1 MSMRRIVCLVV
12 GIASVFGVTSPAA
25 AGSLGE
31 HRFSVRCDFSHL
43 RQVDPIVTP
52 GPAGTLAS
60 HLHAFFGNRS
70 TDSDSTH
77 ASMVTSRT
85 TCEFSKDRA
94 GYWVPSLVRP
104 DGTVVEPTSSFAYY
118 RANSAIEDEV
128 IRPFP
133 RDFRLISDRYVYHC
147 GSMRRQSLGPV
158 DCRGVPNSKVV
169 LSILFPPCWDGV
181 HRDSADHRSH
191 ALWPTGMA
199 CPASHPVELP
209 VLALHVHFPLDHITP
224 EWRLTSGPLD
234 GAHGDFWN
242 SWKQRSLRRLVH
254 LCLGVTKSVGDRV
267 CERVQD

>member
-1 MSMRRIVCLVV
+1 MRRIVGLVV
-12 GIASVFGVTSPAA
+12 GISVVLGTAGPVS
-25 AGSLGE
+25 AGSAGE
-31 HRFSVRCDFSHL
+31 HRFSVRCLFSHL

-52 GPAGTLAS
+52 GPPGTLAS

-70 TDSDSTH
+70 TDADSTRE
-77 ASMVTSRT
+77 SMVSSGT

-104 DGTVVEPTSSFAYY
+104 DGEVVEPMSAFAYY
-118 RANSAIEDEV
+118 RANAAIEDET

-147 GSMRRQSLGPV
+147 GSMRRESLGPV

-181 HRDSADHRSH
+181 QRDSADHRSH
-191 ALWPTGMA
+191 AVWPRGMA
-199 CPASHPVELP
+199 CPASHPVALP
-209 VLALHVHFPLDHITP
+209 VLALHVHFPLDHITS

-234 GAHGDFWN
+234 GAHGDFLN
-242 SWKQRSLRRLVH
+242 SWKQRALKRLTH
-254 LCLGVTKSVGDRV
+254 RCLGVTKSAGDRV